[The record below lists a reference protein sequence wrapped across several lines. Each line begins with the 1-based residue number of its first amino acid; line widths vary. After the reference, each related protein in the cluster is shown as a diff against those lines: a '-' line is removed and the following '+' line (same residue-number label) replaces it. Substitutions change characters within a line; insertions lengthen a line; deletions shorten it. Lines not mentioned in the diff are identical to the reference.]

1 MARYMTGYDEDSAMS
16 NMSSSTN
23 SNSDS
28 EAVDRWRTGLAAGR
42 GTGVKKVTTKTK
54 TVATPG
60 TKVSQ
65 ATVDKIKAMGMKKA
79 LAGAGTASAEMREGL
94 KRMYGA
100 KRVGASVKPSTA
112 GTGRA
117 KLGPA
122 KSADAARASA
132 RSKPKSSSTGGYP
145 RSTAK
150 TTSTGTKSG
159 GMTKKNVGSRLA
171 DAVTGKG
178 KPTGSARAAEQAK
191 LKKAWDI
198 AMAKKKGK

>member
-16 NMSSSTN
+16 NMNYPSMESSSESKLRSGAT
-23 SNSDS
+23 SRESYS
-28 EAVDRWRTGLAAGR
+28 EQKLRKNAKPMVKAKAKPKAKPVVGRAG
-42 GTGVKKVTTKTK
+42 
-54 TVATPG
+54 AQTPG
-60 TKVSQ
+60 Q
-65 ATVDKIKAMGMKKA
+65 
-79 LAGAGTASAEMREGL
+79 
-94 KRMYGA
+94 
-100 KRVGASVKPSTA
+100 
-112 GTGRA
+112 RA

-145 RSTAK
+145 RPTAK
-150 TTSTGTKSG
+150 TTSTGAKSS
-159 GMTKKNVGSRLA
+159 GMTKKNFGSRLA

-178 KPTGSARAAEQAK
+178 KPTSSARAAEQAK